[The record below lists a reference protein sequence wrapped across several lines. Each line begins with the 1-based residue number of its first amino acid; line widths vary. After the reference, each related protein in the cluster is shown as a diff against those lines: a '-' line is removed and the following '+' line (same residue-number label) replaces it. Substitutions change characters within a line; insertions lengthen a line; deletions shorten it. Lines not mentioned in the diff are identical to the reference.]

1 MSASKP
7 HDGAGTPRWAK
18 YDKANNLWGTMFRL
32 FRYIGKYRY
41 WIYLG
46 IIISFATSLV
56 TLVAPQYLKELT
68 DTISA
73 GIGESATMDMDAVT
87 RYVLI
92 LAGLYLLTAIMR
104 SISSILTPSASE
116 YNGNVMRKDMA
127 RKLSRIP
134 LGYLDK
140 LRTGDIMSR
149 FTNDTGSI
157 RNQSASS
164 ISNMITAITMIV
176 GSLVMMLYTEW
187 HLALIAIVPAIIGFF
202 LTLTIV
208 RRSQKYFVR
217 QSQDLG
223 KINTLVEETY
233 YGIDIVNAYNGRKD
247 VRDEFIEVNNDLYS
261 SALKSRFLTSLMPQ
275 TMGFISNISYVIVC
289 VVGSI
294 LILDGYM
301 GYGSIVAFIIYV
313 KEFSDPL
320 ERLSNSIS
328 NMQSVAASAERV
340 FEFLDAPELSNEDDK
355 ADMPAKV
362 EGRVE
367 FKDVHFSYEPGK
379 EIIHGLNLTV
389 EPGQKIAIVGPT
401 GSGKTTIANL
411 LMRFYETDSGDIV
424 VDGISLRDIKRSQV
438 HEMFCMV
445 LQDTWLFNGTIK
457 ENITF
462 NRTDVSDEE
471 LRTACEAVGIDAYI
485 RSLPDG
491 YDTVLNDADS
501 LSAGQRQQLTIA
513 RALVR
518 DAPLL
523 ILDEATSSVD
533 TRTEKR
539 IQNAMDSLMKGRT
552 SFVIAHRLSTIKDA
566 DLILVVKKGSVIESG
581 THQQL
586 LAKNGFYKELY
597 DSQFEHCE

>member
-46 IIISFATSLV
+46 IIISFATSLI

-73 GIGESATMDMDAVT
+73 GIGESATMDMDAVA

-187 HLALIAIVPAIIGFF
+187 HLALIAIVPAIFGFF

-217 QSQDLG
+217 QSKDLG

-233 YGIDIVNAYNGRKD
+233 YGIDIVNAYNGRRD

-379 EIIHGLNLTV
+379 EIIHGLSLTV

-586 LAKNGFYKELY
+586 LAKGGFYKELY

>member
-1 MSASKP
+1 MSESTGP
-7 HDGAGTPRWAK
+7 PSHSTPRWAK
-18 YDKANNLWGTMFRL
+18 YEKADNLWGTMFRL
-32 FRYIGKYRY
+32 FKYIGKYRY

-46 IIISFATSLV
+46 IVITFVTSLI
-56 TLVAPQYLKELT
+56 TLIAPQYLKEMT
-68 DTISA
+68 DAISA
-73 GIGESATMDMDAVT
+73 GIGEGATMDIDKVY
-87 RYVLI
+87 RCILI
-92 LAGLYLLTAIMR
+92 LGALYLIVAVLR
-104 SISSILTPSASE
+104 SVSSILTPSASE
-116 YNGNVMRKDMA
+116 HSGNVMRKDMA
-127 RKLSRIP
+127 RKLARIP

-140 LRTGDIMSR
+140 LRTGDVMSK
-149 FTNDTGSI
+149 FTNDTSSI
-157 RNQSASS
+157 RNQSANS
-164 ISNMITAITMIV
+164 ISSMITAVTMIV
-176 GSLVMMLYTEW
+176 GSLAMMLYTEW
-187 HLALIAIVPAIIGFF
+187 HLALVAIVPAIIGFF
-202 LTLTIV
+202 LTLFIV

-217 QSQDLG
+217 QTRDLG
-223 KINTLVEETY
+223 KINTLIEETY
-233 YGIDIVNAYNGRKD
+233 YGIDIVNAYNGRKE
-247 VRDEFIEVNNDLYS
+247 VREEFVEVNDDLYS

-313 KEFSDPL
+313 KEFSEPL

-340 FEFLDAPELSNEDDK
+340 FEFLDAPELENEDDK
-355 ADMPAKV
+355 ADMPDKV

-367 FKDVHFSYEPGK
+367 FRDVRFSYEPGN
-379 EIIHGLNLTV
+379 EIIHGMSLMV

-411 LMRFYETDSGDIV
+411 LMRFYETDSGDIL

-445 LQDTWLFNGTIK
+445 LQDTWLFNGTIR

-586 LAKNGFYKELY
+586 LAKGGFYKELH

>member
-518 DAPLL
+518 DASLL

>member
-1 MSASKP
+1 MSDPKSQG
-7 HDGAGTPRWAK
+7 GAGTPRWAK
-18 YDKANNLWGTMFRL
+18 YEKANDLWGTMFRL

-41 WIYLG
+41 WIYIG
-46 IIISFATSLV
+46 ILISFATSLI
-56 TLVAPQYLKELT
+56 TLVAPQFLKDLT

-92 LAGLYLLTAIMR
+92 LAGLYLLTAVMR

-187 HLALIAIVPAIIGFF
+187 RLALIAIVPAVIGFF

-217 QSQDLG
+217 QSKDLG

-233 YGIDIVNAYNGRKD
+233 YGIDIVNAYNGRKE
-247 VRDEFIEVNNDLYS
+247 VREEFVMVNNDLYS

-313 KEFSDPL
+313 KEFSEPL

-340 FEFLDAPELSNEDDK
+340 FEFLDAPELPNEDEK

-367 FKDVHFSYEPGK
+367 FKDVHFSYEPGN
-379 EIIHGLNLTV
+379 EIIHGLDLTV

-445 LQDTWLFNGTIK
+445 LQDTWLFNGTIR
-457 ENITF
+457 ENVTF
-462 NRTDVSDEE
+462 NRTDVTDEE
-471 LRTACEAVGIDAYI
+471 LRIACEAVGIDAYI

-539 IQNAMDSLMKGRT
+539 IQDAMDSLMKGRT

-566 DLILVVKKGSVIESG
+566 DLILVVKKGNVIESG
-581 THQQL
+581 THQEL
-586 LAKNGFYKELY
+586 LAKGGFYKELY
-597 DSQFEHCE
+597 DSQFENCE

>member
-1 MSASKP
+1 MSPGEP
-7 HDGAGTPRWAK
+7 HGATPGWAK
-18 YDKANNLWGTMFRL
+18 YEKADNLWGTTLRL
-32 FRYIGKYRY
+32 FRYIGKYRF
-41 WIYLG
+41 WIYAG
-46 IIISFATSLV
+46 IAISFAASLI
-56 TLVAPQYLKELT
+56 TLVAPQYLKEMT
-68 DTISA
+68 DAISA
-73 GIGESATMDMDAVT
+73 GIGDSASMDMDAVT
-87 RYVLI
+87 RCVLI
-92 LAGLYLLTAIMR
+92 LAGLYLIAAVMR
-104 SISSILTPSASE
+104 SVSSIITPSASE
-116 YNGNVMRKDMA
+116 HNGNVMRKDMA
-127 RKLSRIP
+127 RKLFRIP
-134 LGYLDK
+134 LGHLDK
-140 LRTGDIMSR
+140 LRTGDVMSR
-149 FTNDTGSI
+149 FTNDTNSI

-164 ISNMITAITMIV
+164 ISNMITAVTMIV
-176 GSLVMMLYTEW
+176 GSLAMMLYTEW
-187 HLALIAIVPAIIGFF
+187 HLAIVAIIPAIVGFF

-217 QSQDLG
+217 QSTDLG
-223 KINTLVEETY
+223 KINTLIEETY
-233 YGIDIVNAYNGRKD
+233 YGIDIVNAYNGRKE
-247 VRDEFIEVNNDLYS
+247 VRDEFVEVNDDLYS

-275 TMGFISNISYVIVC
+275 IMGFLSNISYVIVC
-289 VVGSI
+289 VAGSI
-294 LILDGYM
+294 LIIDGYM

-313 KEFSDPL
+313 KEFSEPL

-340 FEFLDAPELSNEDDK
+340 FEFLDAPEMPDESDK
-355 ADMPAKV
+355 ADMPPKL

-367 FKDVHFSYEPGK
+367 FRNVRFSYEPGK
-379 EIIHGLNLTV
+379 EIIHGMDLTV

-411 LMRFYETDSGDIV
+411 LMRFYEADSGDIL

-445 LQDTWLFNGTIK
+445 LQDTWLFNGTIR
-457 ENITF
+457 ENVTF
-462 NRTDVSDEE
+462 SRTDITDEE
-471 LRTACEAVGIDAYI
+471 LRAACEAVGIDGFI
-485 RSLPDG
+485 DSLPDG
-491 YDTVLNDADS
+491 YDTVLTDADS

-539 IQNAMDSLMKGRT
+539 IQNAMDSLMAHRT

-566 DLILVVKKGSVIESG
+566 DLILVVRKGSIVESG
-581 THQQL
+581 THQEL
-586 LAKNGFYKELY
+586 LNRGGFYKELY

>member
-1 MSASKP
+1 M
-7 HDGAGTPRWAK
+7 
-18 YDKANNLWGTMFRL
+18 
-32 FRYIGKYRY
+32 
-41 WIYLG
+41 
-46 IIISFATSLV
+46 
-56 TLVAPQYLKELT
+56 
-68 DTISA
+68 
-73 GIGESATMDMDAVT
+73 
-87 RYVLI
+87 
-92 LAGLYLLTAIMR
+92 
-104 SISSILTPSASE
+104 
-116 YNGNVMRKDMA
+116 
-127 RKLSRIP
+127 
-134 LGYLDK
+134 
-140 LRTGDIMSR
+140 
-149 FTNDTGSI
+149 
-157 RNQSASS
+157 
-164 ISNMITAITMIV
+164 
-176 GSLVMMLYTEW
+176 
-187 HLALIAIVPAIIGFF
+187 
-202 LTLTIV
+202 
-208 RRSQKYFVR
+208 
-217 QSQDLG
+217 
-223 KINTLVEETY
+223 
-233 YGIDIVNAYNGRKD
+233 
-247 VRDEFIEVNNDLYS
+247 
-261 SALKSRFLTSLMPQ
+261 
-275 TMGFISNISYVIVC
+275 
-289 VVGSI
+289 VGSI

-313 KEFSDPL
+313 KEFSEPL
-320 ERLSNSIS
+320 ERLSNSMS

-340 FEFLDAPELSNEDDK
+340 FEFLDAPELENEDDK
-355 ADMPAKV
+355 ADMPDKI

-367 FKDVHFSYEPGK
+367 FRDVRFSYEPGN
-379 EIIHGLNLTV
+379 EIIHGMSLMV

-411 LMRFYETDSGDIV
+411 LMRFYETDSGDIL

>member
-164 ISNMITAITMIV
+164 ISNIITAITMIV

-445 LQDTWLFNGTIK
+445 LQDTWLFNGTIR

>member
-32 FRYIGKYRY
+32 FSYIGKYRY

-46 IIISFATSLV
+46 ITISFATSLV

-462 NRTDVSDEE
+462 NRTDVSAPDSSM
-471 LRTACEAVGIDAYI
+471 YI
-485 RSLPDG
+485 
-491 YDTVLNDADS
+491 
-501 LSAGQRQQLTIA
+501 
-513 RALVR
+513 
-518 DAPLL
+518 
-523 ILDEATSSVD
+523 
-533 TRTEKR
+533 
-539 IQNAMDSLMKGRT
+539 
-552 SFVIAHRLSTIKDA
+552 IKDII
-566 DLILVVKKGSVIESG
+566 LIF
-581 THQQL
+581 
-586 LAKNGFYKELY
+586 AELIM
-597 DSQFEHCE
+597 FLM